1 MTDLPLVLVWGL
13 KAAPLL
19 IAAWLVTALLR
30 RASAATR
37 HFVWVLAIAGV
48 LLLPAVTAV
57 VPRWE
62 LAVLARTPATE
73 TRAIEGDQER
83 SEARGAEPEPSGPS
97 PSTTFDGV
105 PSPSM
110 AFDRPASPSIVLDR
124 LSAVWALGAG
134 VIVLLIALSL
144 WRTNRLARGA
154 TPMAHAGVLGE
165 AGRIARRLG
174 VRRPV
179 TILQAAGDAMPM
191 TWGALRPRML
201 LPAEFADWP
210 AARRQAVLVHE
221 LAHVKRLDWL
231 TQLIARFAGALYWWN
246 PLVWIAARRLREERE
261 LACDDLVLAHGTV
274 ASSYAGDL
282 LEIAR
287 ALRASPA
294 TALAGIAM
302 ARRSQLAGRLLAV
315 LDGSRVRG
323 PVGSRSAV
331 AAVTAVAAVLFP
343 LAAMAARDAGRPAD
357 RRTDGSVS
365 KPEITINSAGPAAG
379 SEVALTAS
387 PPVRLTAQ
395 QSRATLCD
403 WSLRGGAKRS
413 SSSTNIDDD
422 RMTVKIVRDDC
433 SLTVDSD
440 GKIAFTPDDRDVASI
455 TGGGYFEI
463 EEREGRNRR
472 RVEIASEGGS
482 LQRRWVVNGDAQPYG
497 DDARAW
503 LADVVLVLMRR
514 AGFNAEARALRI
526 FEQRGADGLIAEI
539 DELQSDY
546 VSAQYFSVLFARAR
560 LTAAQQTRLI
570 ENAAQRIKSDYELG
584 RVLKALAK
592 RGPLEAAV
600 QRAYVRASDSLESD
614 YEHRQALAALAA
626 DSDLDVAALD
636 AMLVSARRID
646 SDYERAELLLATA
659 TRYPAGRALPPS
671 YLGAVGSMDSDY
683 ERRRVLSPLLDRD
696 RLSPADRAAV
706 LAVLTGMDSDYER
719 AEVLLDVIRGG
730 PLDQTTRAPF
740 FRAADAMDSD
750 YERQR
755 VLQAVVASRPD
766 EATTL
771 AVIASARDIDSDYS
785 KAEVLVGVAR
795 RGLESAGVRQAYL
808 AAADTIDSSYER
820 DRVRRA
826 AGLRGT

>member
-19 IAAWLVTALLR
+19 LAAWGVTALLR

-62 LAVLARTPATE
+62 LASLSRIQLP
-73 TRAIEGDQER
+73 R
-83 SEARGAEPEPSGPS
+83 SETTGATG
-97 PSTTFDGV
+97 TTGMTGMTGMTGAMGTTGTE
-105 PSPSM
+105 SM
-110 AFDRPASPSIVLDR
+110 TEVARPAGFTATSAAPPIRVDPTSI
-124 LSAVWALGAG
+124 WALGAG
-134 VIVLLIALSL
+134 AIVLLIALSI
-144 WRTNRLARGA
+144 WRTGRLARGA
-154 TPMAHAGVLGE
+154 RPMAHAGVLADAE
-165 AGRIARRLG
+165 RIARRLG
-174 VRRPV
+174 VGRPV
-179 TILQAAGDAMPM
+179 TLLQAPGDAMPM
-191 TWGALRPRML
+191 TWGALRPRVL
-201 LPAEFADWP
+201 LPAEFLAWP

-221 LAHVKRLDWL
+221 LAHVRRLDWL
-231 TQLIARFAGALYWWN
+231 TQLVARFACALYWWN
-246 PLVWIAARRLREERE
+246 PLAWIAARRLREERE

-315 LDGSRVRG
+315 LDGSRDRG

-331 AAVTAVAAVLFP
+331 TAVTAVAAVLFP
-343 LAAMAARDAGRPAD
+343 LAALAARDAAD
-357 RRTDGSVS
+357 PSTDHAPVASVAS
-365 KPEITINSAGPAAG
+365 VP
-379 SEVALTAS
+379 TAR
-387 PPVRLTAQ
+387 PPVRPSAQ
-395 QSRATLCD
+395 QSRTTLCD
-403 WSLRGGAKRS
+403 WSLRGGARRN

-422 RMTVKIVRDDC
+422 RMTMKIVRDDC
-433 SLTVDSD
+433 SLTVDAD
-440 GKIAFTPDDRDVASI
+440 GKLAFTPDDRDIASI
-455 TGGGYFEI
+455 GGGGYFEI
-463 EEREGRNRR
+463 EEREGRNRL
-472 RVEIASEGGS
+472 RVEIASESGA
-482 LQRRWVVNGDAQPYG
+482 LQRRWLVNGEERPYG
-497 DDARAW
+497 DEARAW

-546 VSAQYFSVLFARAR
+546 VSAQYFAVLFARAQ
-560 LTAAQQTRLI
+560 LTAAQQTRLV
-570 ENAAQRIKSDYELG
+570 ESASQRIKSDYELG
-584 RVLKALAK
+584 RVLKALAA
-592 RGPLEAAV
+592 RGPLDAAV
-600 QRAYVRASDSLESD
+600 QRAYVRASDSLDSD

-636 AMLVSARRID
+636 AMLVSAKRID

-659 TRYPAGRALPPS
+659 TRYPAGRALPAS
-671 YLGAVGSMDSDY
+671 YLTAVGDMDSDY

-696 RLSPADRAAV
+696 RLSPADRASV
-706 LAVLTGMDSDYER
+706 LAVLVSMDSDYER
-719 AEVLLDVIRGG
+719 SEGLLGVIRGG
-730 PLDQTTRAPF
+730 PLDETTRAPF
-740 FRAADAMDSD
+740 FRALDASDPD

-755 VLQAVVASRPD
+755 VLQAVLESKPD

-771 AVIASARDIDSDYS
+771 AVIASAREIDSDYS
-785 KAEVLVGVAR
+785 KAEVLVRVAR
-795 RGLESAGVRQAYL
+795 RGLESARVRQAYVE
-808 AAADTIDSSYER
+808 ATDTIDSSYER